1 LLCAINIFVYGIKKT
16 KNLSCRDGKLLIFA
30 LFWRFVSS
38 FCLLAKCRMA
48 AGKTSDHT
56 RRARDNCAMG

>member
-1 LLCAINIFVYGIKKT
+1 MCYKHFCLWNYKKT
-16 KNLSCRDGKLLIFA
+16 KNLSCRDGKFLIFT

-48 AGKTSDHT
+48 AGKTSDHI
-56 RRARDNCAMG
+56 RRARGNCAMG